1 MQPTVTIKR
10 LGWLAAAT
18 IVLGVLIG
26 VGAGLLTLLLYG
38 VEHVLLGYIEGPEL
52 PRPFGVPAA
61 RRAISVTVGLSIA
74 GIIWYLMRHKT
85 TAVPSV
91 KKAVAGSEIPFWQT
105 IAHVVLQIFIVGSGA
120 QIAEKSP
127 ARTRRHARATFL
139 RPVPYRGR

>member
-52 PRPFGVPAA
+52 PVHSACP
-61 RRAISVTVGLSIA
+61 L
-74 GIIWYLMRHKT
+74 H
-85 TAVPSV
+85 AV
-91 KKAVAGSEIPFWQT
+91 
-105 IAHVVLQIFIVGSGA
+105 
-120 QIAEKSP
+120 
-127 ARTRRHARATFL
+127 R
-139 RPVPYRGR
+139 YR

>member
-52 PRPFGVPAA
+52 SGPFGVP
-61 RRAISVTVGLSIA
+61 L
-74 GIIWYLMRHKT
+74 H
-85 TAVPSV
+85 AV
-91 KKAVAGSEIPFWQT
+91 
-105 IAHVVLQIFIVGSGA
+105 
-120 QIAEKSP
+120 
-127 ARTRRHARATFL
+127 R
-139 RPVPYRGR
+139 YR

>member
-52 PRPFGVPAA
+52 SGPFGVPAA

-74 GIIWYLMRHKT
+74 GIIWYLLRHKT

-91 KKAVAGSEIPFWQT
+91 KKAVAGKRMPFWQT

-120 QIAEKSP
+120 
-127 ARTRRHARATFL
+127 
-139 RPVPYRGR
+139 